1 MPLDSGSLLS
11 SGVISAAVAGVG
23 GWYAAHQSRKA
34 TDKKVDAEA
43 YDRARIIDREV
54 NERLREEIMRLQSEL
69 NQTRTDLD
77 REEGLTRGLQNR
89 LARME
94 RRLERCIALLDMAGI
109 PVPEPEPL
117 EDGK

>member
-54 NERLREEIMRLQSEL
+54 NEIMRLQSEL